1 MLHCARGRNGLMPRM
16 VDRGGYQLN
25 TLATTTASAP
35 VTSQKANVEAPS
47 MPAMKATAIK
57 NSQNGTAFEFMRA
70 V

>member
-1 MLHCARGRNGLMPRM
+1 MNGRNDLMPRM
-16 VDRGGYQLN
+16 VDRGVYQLN
-25 TLATTTASAP
+25 TLNTTTASAI

-57 NSQNGTAFEFMRA
+57 NSQNGTIFEFMRA